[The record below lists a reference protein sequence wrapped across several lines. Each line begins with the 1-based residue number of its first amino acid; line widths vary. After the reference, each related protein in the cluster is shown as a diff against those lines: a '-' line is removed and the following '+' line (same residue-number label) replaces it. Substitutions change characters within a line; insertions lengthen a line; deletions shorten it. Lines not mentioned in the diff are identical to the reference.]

1 MRDNLTELIF
11 SAGVVGC
18 GGAGFPT
25 HKKICGQVEDFIVN
39 GVECEPLLRTDR
51 YIMAHYARELVE
63 TVAAIGAF
71 LQAKRCAIGVKRAYV
86 PQVEA
91 LEAAIRETGT
101 AVELHLLES
110 FYPAGDEQVL
120 VHEVTGR
127 TVPPG
132 GIPLAVGAVV
142 DNAATVLAIHDA
154 MAGKPLT
161 DKYLS
166 VAGRVP
172 KPSVLH
178 VPVGTSFAECVA
190 LAGGELG
197 EGDFIVAGGPMMGRS
212 MTWDQ
217 AKREV
222 VTKTT
227 SGILVLPADGAHAQ
241 RYQLSV
247 EKMLNRARSAC
258 IQCSYCTQLCP
269 RYLLGHPLRPN
280 RIMRKLS
287 MGAIPELLEDED
299 VKAAQLCCECGI
311 CELYACPMG
320 LAPRRVNQL
329 VKGELAKAGIRSKF
343 TGGDTD
349 PDREVRKAPTR
360 KAAARAG
367 VLEYY
372 DWEPGEAVEY
382 TPRRVAI
389 PVKMHIGAPSQ
400 PVVAVGDRVERG
412 QLIARCPEGAMG
424 AQIHASITGVVAA
437 VGDRIVIESR

>member
-25 HKKICGQVEDFIVN
+25 HKKVCGQVEDFIVN

-71 LQAKRCAIGVKRAYV
+71 LQAKRCNTRSSVAYA

-197 EGDFIVAGGPMMGRS
+197 RGTSSWPAGP
-212 MTWDQ
+212 
-217 AKREV
+217 
-222 VTKTT
+222 
-227 SGILVLPADGAHAQ
+227 
-241 RYQLSV
+241 
-247 EKMLNRARSAC
+247 
-258 IQCSYCTQLCP
+258 
-269 RYLLGHPLRPN
+269 
-280 RIMRKLS
+280 
-287 MGAIPELLEDED
+287 
-299 VKAAQLCCECGI
+299 
-311 CELYACPMG
+311 
-320 LAPRRVNQL
+320 
-329 VKGELAKAGIRSKF
+329 
-343 TGGDTD
+343 
-349 PDREVRKAPTR
+349 
-360 KAAARAG
+360 
-367 VLEYY
+367 
-372 DWEPGEAVEY
+372 
-382 TPRRVAI
+382 
-389 PVKMHIGAPSQ
+389 
-400 PVVAVGDRVERG
+400 
-412 QLIARCPEGAMG
+412 
-424 AQIHASITGVVAA
+424 
-437 VGDRIVIESR
+437 